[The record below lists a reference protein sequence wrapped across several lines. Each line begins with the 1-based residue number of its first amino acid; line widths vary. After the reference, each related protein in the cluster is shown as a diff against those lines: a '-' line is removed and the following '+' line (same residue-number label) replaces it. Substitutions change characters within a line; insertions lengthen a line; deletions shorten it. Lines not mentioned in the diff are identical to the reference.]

1 MNFNINYKLQDLDN
15 GEQIDDLIVLDS
27 FMELKRRIQSS
38 VFSNT
43 GESYD
48 PDFQKFC
55 ISSMRFSP
63 ELRRIFLI

>member
-1 MNFNINYKLQDLDN
+1 MNFKINYKLQDLDN

-27 FMELKRRIQSS
+27 FMELKIRIQSS

-43 GESYD
+43 GKSYA